1 VRIGVD
7 IRGLRPDPGRGIS
20 HYTHSLLGTLIS
32 EYPDDEWRLLQTRRS
47 YSLPAHWQR
56 PNVEL
61 IVGGWPHKVL
71 NATLG
76 LAGRPRLDLL
86 LGGVDVFF
94 APNIGFLGL
103 SPNVPLAITVHDA
116 SFVSH
121 AELYGARDRVWHR
134 LLRPE
139 GLLKRAQ
146 QVLTVS
152 QDSARRLAEFYPAI
166 TERLTV
172 IYPGIDAQY
181 RPSSD
186 DDVAAVRARY
196 DLPGRYFL
204 FLGTVEPRKNVGGIL
219 AGFDLARERGLSS
232 SLVLAGATSAKL
244 RAQVA
249 TSDGVHAIGYV
260 AEEDKPALYSGA
272 TALIFIST
280 LEGFGFPPLE
290 ALACGTPSVISDL
303 AVFDETVGDAARRVA
318 ADRPEELAAALVEL
332 EQDSSLCDSLVAE
345 GRSRVAKFNWQAAA
359 SATYGALRRAAACR
373 PS

>member
-1 VRIGVD
+1 
-7 IRGLRPDPGRGIS
+7 
-20 HYTHSLLGTLIS
+20 LIS
-32 EYPDDEWRLLQTRRS
+32 EYPDDEWKLLQTRRS
-47 YSLPAHWQR
+47 YSLPAHWRR

-61 IVGGWPHKVL
+61 IAGRWPHKVL

-76 LAGRPRLDLL
+76 LAGRPRLDRL

-94 APNIGFLGL
+94 
-103 SPNVPLAITVHDA
+103 SPNVRFIALSPGVPLVITVHDV

-121 AELYGARDRVWHR
+121 SELLRARDRVWHR

-139 GLLKRAQ
+139 ALLRGAE
-146 QVLTVS
+146 QVLTDS
-152 QDSARRLAEFYPAI
+152 QDSARRIAEVYPPIAD
-166 TERLTV
+166 RLTV

-181 RPSSD
+181 RPASD
-186 DDVAAVRARY
+186 EDVAVVRARY
-196 DLPGRYFL
+196 GLPGRYFL

-219 AGFDLARERGLSS
+219 AGFNLARQHGLSS
-232 SLVLAGATSAKL
+232 SLVLAGATSPKL
-244 RAQVA
+244 RGEVE
-249 TSDGVHAIGYV
+249 TTDGVHAIGYV

-290 ALACGTPSVISDL
+290 ALACGTPSITSDL

-318 ADRPEELAAALVEL
+318 AHQPDELAAALVEL
-332 EQDSSLCDSLVAE
+332 EQNPSMCDTLVAK
-345 GRSRVAKFNWQAAA
+345 GRSHIAKFNWQDAA
-359 SATYGALRRAAACR
+359 SATYDVLRRTAAAR